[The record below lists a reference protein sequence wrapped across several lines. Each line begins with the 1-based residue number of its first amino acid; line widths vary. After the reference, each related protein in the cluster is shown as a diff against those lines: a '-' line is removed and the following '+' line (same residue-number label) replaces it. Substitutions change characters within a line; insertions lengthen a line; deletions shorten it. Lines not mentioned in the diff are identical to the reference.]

1 MKSGLSSQFK
11 CHFLIHYNL
20 STYLGDGFLDS
31 SALLD
36 TVGCRQATMEQLC
49 YSGDAIHIF
58 VLLILLAVISLYVIC
73 HFKELDKLHTAHFS
87 NCDGCAEVGWTLS
100 ESRDVAVETTPTRW
114 ARYEI
119 LKGKN

>member
-31 SALLD
+31 AALLD
-36 TVGCRQATMEQLC
+36 AVSRRQAAMEQLC

-73 HFKELDKLHTAHFS
+73 HFKGIT
-87 NCDGCAEVGWTLS
+87 CI
-100 ESRDVAVETTPTRW
+100 TTW
-114 ARYEI
+114 NQLY
-119 LKGKN
+119 